1 MKPAWEA
8 LGSEYE
14 GSNVVIG
21 DADCTQESALCGAH
35 GVRGYPTIKYYVQ
48 GEEHDYQGGRDL
60 ATLKK
65 FVEDTLSAGCDIES
79 KEGCEDKEVNFIT
92 KMAGAAKEEVQKQLA
107 RLQGMSS
114 GSMKADL
121 KKWIKQR
128 IAILKQLAGKDE
140 L

>member
-8 LGSEYE
+8 LGAEYE
-14 GSNVVIG
+14 GTNVVIG
-21 DADCTQESALCGAH
+21 DADCTVESALCGAH

-48 GEEHDYQGGRDL
+48 GEENAYQGGRDL
-60 ATLKK
+60 PSLKK
-65 FVEDTLSAGCDIES
+65 FVEDTLAVGCDVQT
-79 KEGCEDKEVNFIT
+79 KAGCEDKEVNFIE
-92 KMAGAAKEEVQKQLA
+92 KMTGAAKDEVQKQLA

-128 IAILKQLAGKDE
+128 VAILKQLGKDE